1 MFRSRWIVRQQRL
14 GNLVLHPKQVSRGD
28 PVGHFGDRLLETLAY
43 RRQGGDQF
51 RPARNQCG
59 DALDAVAVI
68 LQPRGDAI
76 DHFLLIGGKLQP
88 CFLQEIAQRGSR
100 LPNLAGR
107 NRRIGHKVPRR
118 KPEFAHAAF
127 DLLRQVAEALKPL
140 QLGKGRI
147 DVADGDDAGGGC
159 DDDYRQ
165 HQQEAAER
173 QLADRKRERS
183 RRWRIRR
190 QFGGHVS

>member
-1 MFRSRWIVRQQRL
+1 MCQQRL

-28 PVGHFGDRLLETLAY
+28 PVGHFGDRRLETLAH
-43 RRQGGDQF
+43 RRQRGDQF

-59 DALDAVAVI
+59 DAFDAVAVV

-140 QLGKGRI
+140 QLGEGRI
-147 DVADGDDAGGGC
+147 DVTDGDDAG
-159 DDDYRQ
+159 DARHHDHRQ
-165 HQQEAAER
+165 QQHETGKG
-173 QLADRKRERS
+173 QLTDRKRE
-183 RRWRIRR
+183 
-190 QFGGHVS
+190 